1 MCADERLEHRP
12 TEADSVSGVTLR
24 REVLYSCAPYG
35 ILGYRVGERPGQV
48 DVADALTSRLS
59 DAVETE

>member
-1 MCADERLEHRP
+1 MCADKRLEHRP
-12 TEADSVSGVTLR
+12 TEADSVSGMPLR
-24 REVLYSCAPYG
+24 REGLHSCAPHG
-35 ILGYRVGERPGQV
+35 ILGYRLGERPGQV